1 MRRACTATWRSTTAC
16 LADFFAEGLQD
27 GLRLAYVS
35 SDGAEAA
42 RADLADLSDLERLLA
57 RGALH
62 VLSARNVYGAG
73 GPVDPERV
81 VAVVAAATEQA
92 LADGFRGLAVS
103 ADATE
108 LVGTPAHQD
117 AFARCEF
124 LVDRYMASH
133 PLSALCGYGLELGND
148 TVTEFAM
155 LHATGRSNEA
165 PLQVFGCA
173 DGAIGLAGE
182 CDPVDVATL
191 GRVLPRLRTA
201 GGRTLVV
208 DMAGVEYV
216 DHRLLLTLD
225 RLRPWKRDR
234 GVAAVSP
241 AVRGPADG
249 VVAGVV
255 AAVGNVG
262 SAGMRTGAAHGRVGH
277 VHEAGFYSSDAEF
290 LALIVPFVTG
300 GIAAGEPVVIGY
312 DDRKCNLLRAEL
324 ARPDT
329 VSFIADT
336 RLYATPAGAIEA
348 YRQQFERHVAA
359 GAEQIR
365 IAGDVPHE
373 GNGGRFAGWDR
384 YESAVNV
391 VWQDYPV
398 YSRCLYDATTVA
410 DRVRDVVQR
419 THRRLLT
426 ADGGATAS
434 PRYQEVADF
443 ERLPPSTD
451 PLEATRP
458 TVALVDASPRKTRHW
473 VAEAARG
480 RIDAAAVRGVAV
492 RGLRSRPQRAP
503 ARAAAHHR
511 DGLDGHRPDRGP
523 RARQRPR
530 TGRPSHRPHPRPRRF
545 RWPRSRAVAH
555 PPVHQHRHRPPR
567 RHRRLHRSAA
577 RRATDPA
584 RGRGVGA
591 GNDFVKQLPR

>member
-1 MRRACTATWRSTTAC
+1 MAS
-16 LADFFAEGLQD
+16 
-27 GLRLAYVS
+27 
-35 SDGAEAA
+35 
-42 RADLADLSDLERLLA
+42 
-57 RGALH
+57 
-62 VLSARNVYGAG
+62 
-73 GPVDPERV
+73 
-81 VAVVAAATEQA
+81 VAAATEQA

-103 ADATE
+103 GDATE
-108 LVGTPAHQD
+108 LVRTPAQRD
-117 AFARCEF
+117 AFARSEF

-148 TVTEFAM
+148 TVTEFAL
-155 LHATGRSNEA
+155 LHAPGPSNEA
-165 PLQVFGCA
+165 PFQVFGCA

-182 CDPVDVATL
+182 FDPVGVAAL

-201 GGRTLVV
+201 DGGALVI

-225 RLRPWKRDR
+225 DYAR
-234 GVAAVSP
+234 GNGIAVSLRSAP
-241 AVRGPADG
+241 PFAARLMELLPVFSLQLAD
-249 VVAGVV
+249 
-255 AAVGNVG
+255 VG
-262 SAGMRTGAAHGRVGH
+262 SAGMRTGAAHGHVGH

-300 GIAAGEPVVIGY
+300 GIAAGEPVIIGY
-312 DDRKCNLLRAEL
+312 DDRKCDLLRAEL
-324 ARPDT
+324 SRPDA

-410 DRVRDVVQR
+410 DPVRDVVER

-443 ERLPPSTD
+443 ERLPPVGRSAGGGPSGRRAGQRLAEED
-451 PLEATRP
+451 PAPGRG
-458 TVALVDASPRKTRHW
+458 SR
-473 VAEAARG
+473 ARAHRRRG
-480 RIDAAAVRGVAV
+480 LRGVAV

-503 ARAAAHHR
+503 VRAAAHHR
-511 DGLDGHRPDRGP
+511 EGLDGPRPDRGP

-530 TGRPSHRPHPRPRRF
+530 TGRPAHRPRPRPRRF
-545 RWPRSRAVAH
+545 RRRRSRAVAH

-567 RHRRLHRSAA
+567 RRRRLHRSAA
-577 RRATDPA
+577 RRASPRPGGERRRNRHAAPLSPA
-584 RGRGVGA
+584 RRMPGTRPRPCDGRNQPQFPSFTRIADWISPTTRRQPRAIGSGPAIRSVPPPPE
-591 GNDFVKQLPR
+591 FVL